1 MASDPKISR
10 RSDVLPFRVMDVMA
24 DATRLEAQGRHIIHM
39 EVGEPGLP
47 TPEAALVVGKNAMDK
62 GNTGYTL
69 ALGRD
74 ELRQKIAA
82 HYGEEYGLDIAPSR
96 VVVTTGSSAAF
107 TLAFL
112 ASFDVGDEV
121 AISRPGYP
129 AYGRIMQGLGIV
141 PRDIYTTAETRFQPT
156 AAHIEAEE
164 NLDGLLIASPSN
176 PTGSVIDRA
185 QMQGLCGACS
195 DQGIRLISDEIYHRM
210 TFEGPATTALAFSDD
225 VVVINSF
232 SKYYCMTGWRVGWMV
247 VPENMV
253 RPLER
258 LTQNFFIS
266 PPTISQIVAE
276 ETFACRDEL
285 DLRVKTYAD
294 NRDVLISA
302 LRESGV
308 VSVAPADGAFYLYA
322 DVSPFTDD
330 SAAFCKDMLES
341 AGVAAVTGLDFDER
355 DGHHFVRFSIAGAH
369 ANMIEGAARLRA
381 WLPSQKR

>member
-1 MASDPKISR
+1 MNPDLKISR

-24 DATRLEAQGRHIIHM
+24 AAGKLEAQGRHIIHM

-47 TPEAALVVGKNAMDK
+47 TPQAALEAGTRAMDQ

-74 ELRQKIAA
+74 ELRQKIAT
-82 HYGEEYGLDIAPSR
+82 HYGDDLGLDIAPSR
-96 VVVTTGSSAAF
+96 IIVTTGSSAAF

-112 ASFDVGDEV
+112 ASFDVGDRV
-121 AISRPGYP
+121 ATSRPGYP

-141 PRDIYTTAETRFQPT
+141 PHDIYTTAQTRFQPS
-156 AAHIEAEE
+156 AEQVVSAPD
-164 NLDGLLIASPSN
+164 LDGLLIASPSN
-176 PTGSVIDRA
+176 PTGSTIDSPHMA
-185 QMQGLCGACS
+185 SLCDAS
-195 DQGIRLISDEIYHRM
+195 AVQGIRLISDEIYHRM
-210 TFEGPATTALAFSDD
+210 TFDAPATTALAFSDD

-247 VPENMV
+247 VPEALV
-253 RPLER
+253 RPIER

-276 ETFACRDEL
+276 ETFACSDEL
-285 DLRVKTYAD
+285 DQRVQTYAA
-294 NRDVLISA
+294 NRDLILETLKNA
-302 LRESGV
+302 GV
-308 VSVAPADGAFYLYA
+308 QQIAPADGAFYLYA

-330 SAAFCKDMLES
+330 SEAFCQAMLEG

-355 DGHHFVRFSIAGAH
+355 DGHHFVRFSVAGSH
-369 ANMIEGAARLRA
+369 ADMKEAADRLSN
-381 WLPSQKR
+381 WLPQQLR

>member
-1 MASDPKISR
+1 
-10 RSDVLPFRVMDVMA
+10 MA
-24 DATRLEAQGRHIIHM
+24 DAARLEAQGRHIIHM

-47 TPEAALVVGKNAMDK
+47 TPAAALAAGKSAMDN

-74 ELRQKIAA
+74 ELRQKIAT
-82 HYGEEYGLDIAPSR
+82 HYGDEYGLDIAPSR
-96 VVVTTGSSAAF
+96 IVVTTGSSAAF

-112 ASFDVGDEV
+112 ASFDIGDEV

-141 PRDIYTTAETRFQPT
+141 PRDIYTTAQTRFQPT
-156 AAHIEAEE
+156 ADHIMAEE
-164 NLDGLLIASPSN
+164 NLDGLLVASPSN
-176 PTGSVIDRA
+176 PTGSVIDSA
-185 QMQGLCGACS
+185 QMQGLCGACG
-195 DQGIRLISDEIYHRM
+195 DRGIRLISDEIYHRM
-210 TFEGPATTALAFSDD
+210 TFAAPAATALAFSDD

-253 RPLER
+253 RPVER

-285 DLRVKTYAD
+285 DVRVETYAKS
-294 NRDVLISA
+294 RDVLLAA

-308 VSVAPADGAFYLYA
+308 TSIAPADGAFYLYA
-322 DVSPFTDD
+322 DVSAFTDD
-330 SAAFCKDMLES
+330 SAAFCKDMLEG
-341 AGVAAVTGLDFDER
+341 AGVAVVTGLDFDER
-355 DGHHFVRFSIAGAH
+355 DGHHFVRFSIAGAP
-369 ANMIEGAARLRA
+369 ADIVEGAARLRA
-381 WLPSQKR
+381 WLPGQRLPGQRLPG

>member
-1 MASDPKISR
+1 MTTDPKISK

-24 DATRLEAQGRHIIHM
+24 DAAKLEAQGRHIIHM

-47 TPEAALVVGKNAMDK
+47 TPEAALAVGKSAMDG

-69 ALGRD
+69 ALGRN
-74 ELRQKIAA
+74 ELRQKIAM

-96 VVVTTGSSAAF
+96 IVVTTGSSAAF

-141 PRDIYTTAETRFQPT
+141 PRDIYTTASTRFQPT
-156 AAHIEAEE
+156 AEQVLAEK

-176 PTGSVIDRA
+176 PTGSVIDSM
-185 QMQGLCGACS
+185 QMQGLCEACG
-195 DQGIRLISDEIYHRM
+195 DQGVPLISDEIYHRM
-210 TFEGPATTALAFSDD
+210 TFEGPAATALSFSDD

-253 RPLER
+253 RPIER

-266 PPTISQIVAE
+266 PPTVSQIVAE
-276 ETFACRDEL
+276 ETFACSKEL
-285 DLRVKTYAD
+285 DLRVETYAK
-294 NRDVLISA
+294 NRDVLLAA
-302 LRESGV
+302 LQESGV
-308 VSVAPADGAFYLYA
+308 TSIAPADGAFYLYA
-322 DVSPFTDD
+322 DVSAFTDD
-330 SAAFCKDMLES
+330 SAAFCKDMLEG

-355 DGHHFVRFSIAGAH
+355 DGHRFVRFSIAGAH
-369 ANMIEGAARLRA
+369 TDIVEGAARLRA
-381 WLPSQKR
+381 WLPDQRR